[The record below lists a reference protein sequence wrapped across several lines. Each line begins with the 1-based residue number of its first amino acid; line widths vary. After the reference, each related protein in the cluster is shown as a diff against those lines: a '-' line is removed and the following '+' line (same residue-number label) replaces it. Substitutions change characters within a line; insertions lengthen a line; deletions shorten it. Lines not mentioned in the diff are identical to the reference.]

1 MFLVVGRVGTTLG
14 DPWDIA
20 EDAVRRAYEP
30 TAPFWDREK
39 KSLAKYLGSFANSMV
54 ANGLKKLETKSSRPL
69 EHADLADAVYEGD
82 SPEEIVSHRQALQ
95 RTGERMA
102 KIREAVKDDPCCV
115 ALVDAT
121 LAGEPKPFRGRAYS
135 QAGRVGRCAHT
146 GAIRSLRTPIL
157 AAEAPFGR
165 ATLPSPLLATTVAL
179 IRPRSASPRAPG
191 RRSPAVVSP
200 VPQATRATASVRT
213 RATPIARRG
222 RASAPDSPS
231 APSHSPAGYAI
242 VGRLSCGPH
251 RSRFPCRNSPVL
263 SLGNLSRRPL
273 SSRG

>member
-1 MFLVVGRVGTTLG
+1 MAGPPRPLHPLHPDVTADEWEEAKRKVVYLVVGRVGTTLG

-121 LAGEPKPFRGRAYS
+121 LAGEPKPFEVALAKGFTYRQVELAREKMQRA
-135 QAGRVGRCAHT
+135 AMKVV
-146 GAIRSLRTPIL
+146 
-157 AAEAPFGR
+157 AAE
-165 ATLPSPLLATTVAL
+165 
-179 IRPRSASPRAPG
+179 PRIGGKKS
-191 RRSPAVVSP
+191 
-200 VPQATRATASVRT
+200 
-213 RATPIARRG
+213 
-222 RASAPDSPS
+222 
-231 APSHSPAGYAI
+231 
-242 VGRLSCGPH
+242 
-251 RSRFPCRNSPVL
+251 
-263 SLGNLSRRPL
+263 
-273 SSRG
+273 